1 MAFASVRSSTLL
13 GVQGREVDVEIHVG
27 MGLPGFTIVG
37 QPDEACRESRDRVR
51 AALLSSGLPWPNRR
65 ITVNLATTV
74 HERKGGAGLD
84 VAIAIGL
91 LIVQDVLPNEI
102 AERFAFIGELGLDG
116 TLRPV
121 AGVVPLVVAIDDR
134 VVVVAQECEREARIA
149 ARNEVVCAQT
159 LAHLVKCLMG
169 EALWTPVQPLAVI
182 DVAPMSAD
190 MKDVRGQT
198 AARHALEIA
207 AAGAHHLLLVGPPGA
222 GKSMLAQRMSSL
234 LPPLSNEEAIATTII
249 HSAAQSPLPPTG
261 IITLPPLRAPH
272 HSSSLVAMVGG
283 GATLMRPGEISLATN
298 GVLFLDELGEFAP
311 TVLDALRQPLEDGVV
326 RLARAKSSVTMP
338 AKFLLVAAT
347 NPCPCGEGMPG
358 VCVCDDNA
366 KKRYL
371 RRFSGPLLDRFDLR
385 VAVSRPHVDELLADT
400 PAESSQVIALRVL
413 RVRQLAMLR
422 SGCLNSALS
431 ADLLDEFAPLTKD
444 ASALLR
450 YHLERGRLSGRGY
463 HRIRRVARTIADLLS
478 TSDHTTSEHLI
489 DQIDESHIA
498 TALALRVGVHPQLN
512 GDKL

>member
-13 GVQGREVDVEIHVG
+13 GVQGKEVDVEIHVG

-51 AALLSSGLPWPNRR
+51 AALLSCDLPWPNRR
-65 ITVNLATTV
+65 ITVNLATSV

-91 LIVQDVLPNEI
+91 LIVQDVLPSEV

-121 AGVVPLVVAIDDR
+121 AGVVPLVAAIDDR
-134 VVVVAQECEREARIA
+134 TVVVAQECEREARIA

-169 EALWTPVQPLAVI
+169 EAQWTPAQPRGVI
-182 DVAPMSAD
+182 DAAPPTAD
-190 MKDVRGQT
+190 MKDVRGQ
-198 AARHALEIA
+198 AVARQALEIA

-222 GKSMLAQRMSSL
+222 GKSMLAQRMSSI
-234 LPPLSNEEAIATTII
+234 LPPLSNEEAVATTII

-272 HSSSLVAMVGG
+272 HSTSLVAMVGG
-283 GATLMRPGEISLATN
+283 GSTTMRPGEISLATN

-358 VCVCDDNA
+358 VCVCDDSA
-366 KKRYL
+366 KRRYL

-400 PAESSQVIALRVL
+400 PAESSKVIAMRVL

-431 ADLLDEFAPLTKD
+431 ADLLDEFAPLTTD
-444 ASALLR
+444 AAALLR
-450 YHLERGRLSGRGY
+450 YHLERGWLSGRGY
-463 HRIRRVARTIADLLS
+463 HRIRRVARTIADLLN
-478 TSDHTTSEHLI
+478 TSEHST
-489 DQIDESHIA
+489 DQIDESHVA

>member
-13 GVQGREVDVEIHVG
+13 GVQGKEVDVEIHVG

-51 AALLSSGLPWPNRR
+51 AALLSCDLPWPNRR
-65 ITVNLATTV
+65 ITVNLATSV

-91 LIVQDVLPNEI
+91 LIVQDVLPSEV

-121 AGVVPLVVAIDDR
+121 AGVVPLVAAIDDR
-134 VVVVAQECEREARIA
+134 TVVVAQECEREARIA

-169 EALWTPVQPLAVI
+169 EAQWTPAQPRGVI
-182 DVAPMSAD
+182 DAAPPTAD
-190 MKDVRGQT
+190 MKDVRGQ
-198 AARHALEIA
+198 AVARQALEIA

-222 GKSMLAQRMSSL
+222 GKSMLAQRMSSI
-234 LPPLSNEEAIATTII
+234 LPPLSNEEAVATTII

-272 HSSSLVAMVGG
+272 HSTSLVAMVGG
-283 GATLMRPGEISLATN
+283 GSTTMRPGEISLATN

-358 VCVCDDNA
+358 VCVCDDSA
-366 KKRYL
+366 KRRYL

-400 PAESSQVIALRVL
+400 PAESSKVIAMRVL

-431 ADLLDEFAPLTKD
+431 ADLLDEYAPLTTD
-444 ASALLR
+444 AAALLR

-463 HRIRRVARTIADLLS
+463 HRIRRVARTIADLLN
-478 TSDHTTSEHLI
+478 TSEHST
-489 DQIDESHIA
+489 DQIDESHVA

>member
-13 GVQGREVDVEIHVG
+13 GVQGKEVDVEIHVG

-51 AALLSSGLPWPNRR
+51 AALLSCDLPWPNRR
-65 ITVNLATTV
+65 ITVNLATSV

-91 LIVQDVLPNEI
+91 LIVQDVLPSEV

-121 AGVVPLVVAIDDR
+121 AGVVPLVAAIDDR
-134 VVVVAQECEREARIA
+134 TVVVAQECEREARIA

-169 EALWTPVQPLAVI
+169 EAQWTPAQPRGVI
-182 DVAPMSAD
+182 DAAPPTSD
-190 MKDVRGQT
+190 MKDVRGQ
-198 AARHALEIA
+198 AVARQALEIA

-222 GKSMLAQRMSSL
+222 GKSMLAQRMSSI
-234 LPPLSNEEAIATTII
+234 LPPLSNEEAVATTVI

-261 IITLPPLRAPH
+261 IISLPPLRAPH
-272 HSSSLVAMVGG
+272 HSTSLVAMVGG
-283 GATLMRPGEISLATN
+283 GSTTMRPGEISLATN

-358 VCVCDDNA
+358 VCVCDDSA
-366 KKRYL
+366 KRRYL

-400 PAESSQVIALRVL
+400 PAESSKVIAMRVL

-431 ADLLDEFAPLTKD
+431 ADLLDEFAPLTTD
-444 ASALLR
+444 AAALLR
-450 YHLERGRLSGRGY
+450 YHLERGWLSGRGY
-463 HRIRRVARTIADLLS
+463 HRIRRVARTIADLLN
-478 TSDHTTSEHLI
+478 TSEHST

>member
-1 MAFASVRSSTLL
+1 MAFSSVRSSTLL
-13 GVQGREVDVEIHVG
+13 GVQGKEVDVEIHVG

-51 AALLSSGLPWPNRR
+51 AALLSCDLPWPNRR

-91 LIVQDVLPNEI
+91 LIVQDVLPNEV
-102 AERFAFIGELGLDG
+102 AYRFAFIAELGLDG

-121 AGVVPLVVAIDDR
+121 AGVVPLVAAIDDR

-169 EALWTPVQPLAVI
+169 EAVWTPAQSQTVIEAAQPG
-182 DVAPMSAD
+182 AD
-190 MKDVRGQT
+190 MKDVRGQ
-198 AARHALEIA
+198 ASARQALEIA

-222 GKSMLAQRMSSL
+222 GKSMLAQRMSSI
-234 LPPLSNEEAIATTII
+234 LPPLSNEEAVITTII

-272 HSSSLVAMVGG
+272 HSTSLVAMVGG
-283 GATLMRPGEISLATN
+283 GTTTMRPGEISLATN

-358 VCVCDDNA
+358 VCVCDDSA

-385 VAVSRPHVDELLADT
+385 VAVSRPHVDELLADM
-400 PAESSQVIALRVL
+400 PAESSQVIAMRVL
-413 RVRQLAMLR
+413 RVRQLAMSR

-431 ADLLDEFAPLTKD
+431 ADLLEEFAPLTID
-444 ASALLR
+444 AAALLR

-463 HRIRRVARTIADLLS
+463 HRIRRVARTIADLLK
-478 TSDHTTSEHLI
+478 T

>member
-13 GVQGREVDVEIHVG
+13 GVQGKAVDVEIHVG

-51 AALLSSGLPWPNRR
+51 AALLSCDLPWPNRR
-65 ITVNLATTV
+65 ITVNLATSV

-91 LIVQDVLPNEI
+91 LIVQEVLPHEV
-102 AERFAFIGELGLDG
+102 AERYAFIAELGLDG

-121 AGVVPLVVAIDDR
+121 AGVVPLVAAIDDR
-134 VVVVAQECEREARIA
+134 IVVVAHECESEARIA
-149 ARNEVVCAQT
+149 AHNEVVCAQT
-159 LAHLVKCLMG
+159 LAHLVQCLVG
-169 EALWTPVQPLAVI
+169 ESAWTP
-182 DVAPMSAD
+182 APVRTIINAAPSSID
-190 MKDVRGQT
+190 MKDVRGQA

-207 AAGAHHLLLVGPPGA
+207 AAGAHHLLFVGPPGA
-222 GKSMLAQRMSSL
+222 GKSMLAQRISGI
-234 LPPLSNEEAIATTII
+234 LPALTDVEAVATTIV
-249 HSAAQSPLPPTG
+249 HSAAQIPLPATG
-261 IITLPPLRAPH
+261 IITLPPFRAPH
-272 HSSSLVAMVGG
+272 HSTSIVAMVGG
-283 GATLMRPGEISLATN
+283 GAITMRPGEISLATN

-338 AKFLLVAAT
+338 AKFLLLAAT

-358 VCVCDDNA
+358 VCVCDDGA

-400 PAESSQVIALRVL
+400 PAESSAAVAQRVS
-413 RVRQLAMLR
+413 RVREMAMLR
-422 SGCLNSALS
+422 SGCLNSDLS
-431 ADLLDEFAPLTKD
+431 PDLLDEFAPLTS
-444 ASALLR
+444 AAAALLR

-463 HRIRRVARTIADLLS
+463 HRIRRVARTIADLQS
-478 TSDHTTSEHLI
+478 ANTHSVDHSVN
-489 DQIDESHIA
+489 QVDEAHVA
-498 TALALRVGVHPQLN
+498 TALALRVGVHPQLS
-512 GDKL
+512 GDRS

>member
-1 MAFASVRSSTLL
+1 MTFASVRSSTLL
-13 GVQGREVDVEIHVG
+13 GVQGKAVDVEIHVG

-51 AALLSSGLPWPNRR
+51 AALLSCDLPWPNRR
-65 ITVNLATTV
+65 ITVNLATAV

-91 LIVQDVLPNEI
+91 LIVQEVLPHEV
-102 AERFAFIGELGLDG
+102 AERYAFIAELGLDG

-121 AGVVPLVVAIDDR
+121 AGVVPLVAAIDDR
-134 VVVVAQECEREARIA
+134 IVVVAHESEREARIA

-159 LAHLVKCLMG
+159 LAHLVQCLVG
-169 EALWTPVQPLAVI
+169 ESVWTPATIRTMVN
-182 DVAPMSAD
+182 VAIPSVD

-207 AAGAHHLLLVGPPGA
+207 AAGAHHLLFVGPPGA
-222 GKSMLAQRMSSL
+222 GKSMLAQRISGI
-234 LPPLSNEEAIATTII
+234 LPALTDAEAVATTIV
-249 HSAAQSPLPPTG
+249 HSAAQIPLPATG
-261 IITLPPLRAPH
+261 IITLPPFRAPH
-272 HSSSLVAMVGG
+272 HSTSLVAMVGG
-283 GATLMRPGEISLATN
+283 GATTMRPGEISLATN

-338 AKFLLVAAT
+338 AKFLLLAAT

-358 VCVCDDNA
+358 VCVCDDGA

-400 PAESSQVIALRVL
+400 PAESSAAVAQRVS
-413 RVRQLAMLR
+413 RVREIAMLR
-422 SGCLNSALS
+422 SGCLNSDLS
-431 ADLLDEFAPLTKD
+431 PDLLDEYAPLTT
-444 ASALLR
+444 AAAALLR

-463 HRIRRVARTIADLLS
+463 HRIRRVARTIADLQDAS
-478 TSDHTTSEHLI
+478 SHCSDNICE
-489 DQIDESHIA
+489 QIDEAHVA
-498 TALALRVGVHPQLN
+498 TALALRVGVHPQLS
-512 GDKL
+512 GDRL